1 MHLLTCISQY
11 HSILLMTAAAPDL
24 SDIDAA
30 IAKGEWWLRLLEE
43 LAESGVALAGELAAA
58 VKSGRMKATVA
69 ADLYVRISAAVRQA
83 IAMSMRLEEALRGLT
98 ALRTCTAQEIAT
110 AKARALAQ
118 AEADTAARE
127 EARAKAK
134 ARREASKEQV
144 RELVMEVID
153 REATDREDHENL
165 SLALEQ
171 RLSFDPAYTDIE
183 SLPLRETVERIC
195 ADLKITPDWSRW
207 EAGRWKPR
215 NEAFQPDWRGRD
227 GPVPRPHDVP
237 VTDFAGS
244 SDPPI
249 RPNADRRL
257 E

>member
-1 MHLLTCISQY
+1 
-11 HSILLMTAAAPDL
+11 MTAAAPDL

-43 LAESGVALAGELAAA
+43 LAESGVELARGLAA
-58 VKSGRMKATVA
+58 DVTAGRMKATAA

-98 ALRTCTAQEIAT
+98 ALRACTAQEIAA
-110 AKARALAQ
+110 AKARAEAQ
-118 AEADTAARE
+118 AVAETAARE
-127 EARAKAK
+127 TARAKAK
-134 ARREASKEQV
+134 ARREAREEEV

-153 REATDREDHENL
+153 REAVDRENL

-171 RLSFDPAYTDIE
+171 RLSFDPAYTDIDA
-183 SLPLRETVERIC
+183 LPLRETVERLC

-207 EAGRWKPR
+207 EAGDFKPR
-215 NEAFQPDWRGRD
+215 NPAYRPDWGRRD
-227 GPVPRPHDVP
+227 GPVPRPHDLPAVVP
-237 VTDFAGS
+237 AG
-244 SDPPI
+244 
-249 RPNADRRL
+249 NADPLIDPAAPARL